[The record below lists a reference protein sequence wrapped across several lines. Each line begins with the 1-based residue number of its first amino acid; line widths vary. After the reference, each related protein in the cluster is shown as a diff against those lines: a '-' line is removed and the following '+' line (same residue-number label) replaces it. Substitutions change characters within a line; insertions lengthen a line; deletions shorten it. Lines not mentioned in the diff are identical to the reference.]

1 MHTRYSLRHY
11 IYVCACRKLCG
22 LTGRFAAQEEFAPH
36 FVTSHSVVSDGHA
49 LKVPASR
56 VERAGGGDGCE
67 DIRWARCARPSAV
80 RVTGGPRSFSV
91 HHFFSIVYLAEMEAA
106 ISAFAFFQ

>member
-1 MHTRYSLRHY
+1 MHTLYSLRHS
-11 IYVCACRKLCG
+11 IYMCVCRKLCG

-36 FVTSHSVVSDGHA
+36 FMTSHSVVSHDNSR
-49 LKVPASR
+49 KVPVSR

-67 DIRWARCARPSAV
+67 DIPWARCARPSAV

-91 HHFFSIVYLAEMEAA
+91 HHFFPIVSLHT
-106 ISAFAFFQ
+106 S